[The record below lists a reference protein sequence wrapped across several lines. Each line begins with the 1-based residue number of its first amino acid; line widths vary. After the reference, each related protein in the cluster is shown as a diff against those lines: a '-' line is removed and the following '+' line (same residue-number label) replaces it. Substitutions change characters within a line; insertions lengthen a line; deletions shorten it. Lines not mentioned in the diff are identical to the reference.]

1 MQAGLGGYVWMLLQ
15 ASNKKGP
22 LVIHN
27 IREDQDKVC
36 QTFPKKMQKL
46 CKSFVFFYPLCFDA
60 GQSITKPQRGK
71 KG

>member
-1 MQAGLGGYVWMLLQ
+1 MFGCSYSLKQEGTT
-15 ASNKKGP
+15 